1 MNNNSQRIEWIDL
14 AKTFMIM
21 VVIFCHVPQYDTIE
35 KAFFYSFQMPFFFFV
50 SGFLHKRVDILSER
64 FHKYWKTLLIPYF
77 IFQIIYYPYYLVQ
90 NVLQDGRDIH
100 NILDWGIEPL
110 IETIIG
116 LPLNGPTWFIFSLFI
131 MKAIIDLGHKEKNQF
146 VYLLLFLCTSF
157 IISYLFI
164 MKDDSIKISF
174 CIDGTAKYMPYFIL
188 GQIFKLKFSKQ
199 MRNTSNR
206 YILLSLSIL
215 FTIATILALEM
226 IRCGTINSNYILYYC
241 IAAATLVFCN
251 RLLQKAYHTAR
262 RRLPLLIY
270 GTGLLLVCFVTGLRA
285 AATDA
290 DHYELRTAEAL
301 RRCDYAAAYRTGEI
315 ALAVTPRLFAM
326 RSYLLATQGE
336 GLSQTLFKQP
346 IPAGGSKY
354 LLLPNDEWQR
364 LNFSPDSLYVRLGG
378 TPAQG
383 ETTLQ
388 FLQRLALPADTAHR
402 PTPLARDYYLCAL
415 LLDRRLSDFA
425 ETYAALCPGDSVQI
439 PRFYSEA
446 LALHSRKHD
455 LPFAYNDAAV
465 EANLLDFM
473 DMARKTGTAQE
484 GRNLL
489 RRSYGETFWWYYY
502 FGQKGTGQTN

>member
-1 MNNNSQRIEWIDL
+1 MPKILVTLR
-14 AKTFMIM
+14 
-21 VVIFCHVPQYDTIE
+21 VIF
-35 KAFFYSFQMPFFFFV
+35 ALFLFFFLSV
-50 SGFLHKRVDILSER
+50 AQGDVLCYLYRRLIDASSEPVHWLLGGAMAAILIFIMS
-64 FHKYWKTLLIPYF
+64 LLSRTAVCRRY
-77 IFQIIYYPYYLVQ
+77 
-90 NVLQDGRDIH
+90 
-100 NILDWGIEPL
+100 PL
-110 IETIIG
+110 IETIPAG
-116 LPLNGPTWFIFSLFI
+116 FAAVLAVSLPFAGWQHVPVT
-131 MKAIIDLGHKEKNQF
+131 
-146 VYLLLFLCTSF
+146 
-157 IISYLFI
+157 
-164 MKDDSIKISF
+164 
-174 CIDGTAKYMPYFIL
+174 
-188 GQIFKLKFSKQ
+188 
-199 MRNTSNR
+199 
-206 YILLSLSIL
+206 
-215 FTIATILALEM
+215 
-226 IRCGTINSNYILYYC
+226 ILYYC
-241 IAAATLVFCN
+241 VAAAMLVFCN
-251 RLLQKAYHTAR
+251 RLLQKAYHTGR

-270 GTGLLLVCFVTGLRA
+270 GTGLLLVCFVTGLRT

-290 DHYELRTAEAL
+290 DHYELCTAEAL

-315 ALAVTPRLFAM
+315 SLAVTPRLFAM

-336 GLSQTLFKQP
+336 GLPQTLFKQP
-346 IPAGGSKY
+346 IPAGGSKH

-364 LNFSPDSLYVRLGG
+364 LNFPPDSLYVRLGG
-378 TPAQG
+378 TPAEG

-388 FLQRLALPADTAHR
+388 FLKRLALPADTAHC

-455 LPFAYNDAAV
+455 LPFTYNDAAV

-502 FGQKGTGQTN
+502 FGQKGTGQSEYSSHKTN

>member
-1 MNNNSQRIEWIDL
+1 MPKILITLR
-14 AKTFMIM
+14 
-21 VVIFCHVPQYDTIE
+21 VIF
-35 KAFFYSFQMPFFFFV
+35 ALFLFFFLSVAQGDVLCHLYRRFI
-50 SGFLHKRVDILSER
+50 DALSEPA
-64 FHKYWKTLLIPYF
+64 HWLLGGA
-77 IFQIIYYPYYLVQ
+77 VAA
-90 NVLQDGRDIH
+90 
-100 NILDWGIEPL
+100 ILILIMWLLSRTAVCRRYPL
-110 IETIIG
+110 IETIPTG
-116 LPLNGPTWFIFSLFI
+116 FAAVLAVSLPFAGWQHVLVT
-131 MKAIIDLGHKEKNQF
+131 M
-146 VYLLLFLCTSF
+146 
-157 IISYLFI
+157 
-164 MKDDSIKISF
+164 
-174 CIDGTAKYMPYFIL
+174 
-188 GQIFKLKFSKQ
+188 
-199 MRNTSNR
+199 
-206 YILLSLSIL
+206 
-215 FTIATILALEM
+215 
-226 IRCGTINSNYILYYC
+226 LYYC
-241 IAAATLVFCN
+241 VAAAMLFFCN

-315 ALAVTPRLFAM
+315 SLALTPPLFAM
-326 RSYLLATQGE
+326 RSYILATQGE
-336 GLSQTLFKQP
+336 GLPQTLCKQP
-346 IPAGGSKY
+346 IPAGGSKH

-364 LNFSPDSLYVRLGG
+364 LNFPPDSLYVRLGG
-378 TPAQG
+378 TPAEG

-388 FLQRLALPADTAHR
+388 FLKRLALPADTAHR

-455 LPFAYNDAAV
+455 LPFAYNDEAV

>member
-1 MNNNSQRIEWIDL
+1 MPKILVSLR
-14 AKTFMIM
+14 
-21 VVIFCHVPQYDTIE
+21 VIFVL
-35 KAFFYSFQMPFFFFV
+35 
-50 SGFLHKRVDILSER
+50 FLFLFLSVAQGDVLCYLYRHFIDAPSEPVHWLLGGAAAAILILIM
-64 FHKYWKTLLIPYF
+64 WLLSRTAVCRRY
-77 IFQIIYYPYYLVQ
+77 
-90 NVLQDGRDIH
+90 
-100 NILDWGIEPL
+100 PL
-110 IETIIG
+110 IETIPAG
-116 LPLNGPTWFIFSLFI
+116 FAAVLAVSLPFASWQHVLVT
-131 MKAIIDLGHKEKNQF
+131 
-146 VYLLLFLCTSF
+146 
-157 IISYLFI
+157 
-164 MKDDSIKISF
+164 
-174 CIDGTAKYMPYFIL
+174 
-188 GQIFKLKFSKQ
+188 
-199 MRNTSNR
+199 
-206 YILLSLSIL
+206 
-215 FTIATILALEM
+215 
-226 IRCGTINSNYILYYC
+226 ILYYC
-241 IAAATLVFCN
+241 VAAATLVFCN

-489 RRSYGETFWWYYY
+489 RRNYGETFWWYYY
-502 FGQKGTGQTN
+502 FGQNGTGQTN

>member
-188 GQIFKLKFSKQ
+188 RQIFKLKFSKQ

-206 YILLSLSIL
+206 YIVLSLSIL

-241 IAAATLVFCN
+241 IAALGTSSVILFCKFINKSPDLIKIISSGTIVILGTHWMFIGFINFVVEKAFVIQAVKYSTLVATIVVLFITFVNYFIIKFCM
-251 RLLQKAYHTAR
+251 KHFT
-262 RRLPLLIY
+262 I
-270 GTGLLLVCFVTGLRA
+270 
-285 AATDA
+285 
-290 DHYELRTAEAL
+290 
-301 RRCDYAAAYRTGEI
+301 I
-315 ALAVTPRLFAM
+315 
-326 RSYLLATQGE
+326 
-336 GLSQTLFKQP
+336 
-346 IPAGGSKY
+346 
-354 LLLPNDEWQR
+354 
-364 LNFSPDSLYVRLGG
+364 LGG
-378 TPAQG
+378 
-383 ETTLQ
+383 
-388 FLQRLALPADTAHR
+388 RH
-402 PTPLARDYYLCAL
+402 
-415 LLDRRLSDFA
+415 
-425 ETYAALCPGDSVQI
+425 
-439 PRFYSEA
+439 
-446 LALHSRKHD
+446 
-455 LPFAYNDAAV
+455 
-465 EANLLDFM
+465 
-473 DMARKTGTAQE
+473 
-484 GRNLL
+484 
-489 RRSYGETFWWYYY
+489 
-502 FGQKGTGQTN
+502 TNKKKYDN